1 MNTTPIGKYLFIFRV
16 VKAKNPITCG
26 RLVSFRANSTT
37 GAERKATRKASLF
50 GPSAKLIFV
59 KRI

>member
-1 MNTTPIGKYLFIFRV
+1 MTTTIGKFLFIFRV
-16 VKAKNPITCG
+16 VKDENPVQSG
-26 RLVSFRANSTT
+26 RLVGFRANTTT
-37 GAERKATRKASLF
+37 GAERKANRKASLF